1 MKQSR
6 HIRSISFLFLA
17 IFLATKLIGLHAL
30 THTDDKGYL
39 DHCEICHNIASNSH
53 APGIIND
60 SMEPLIENN
69 TVVLQKEF
77 GIAYNF
83 QVSGTLST
91 SHLFSRP
98 PPIV

>member
-1 MKQSR
+1 MEQSR

-39 DHCEICHNIASNSH
+39 DHCEICHNIASNDH

-60 SMEPLIENN
+60 PMEPLIENDS
-69 TVVLQKEF
+69 VILQK
-77 GIAYNF
+77 GIVIEYNF
-83 QVSGTLST
+83 QVSGMLST
-91 SHLFSRP
+91 SYLFSRP